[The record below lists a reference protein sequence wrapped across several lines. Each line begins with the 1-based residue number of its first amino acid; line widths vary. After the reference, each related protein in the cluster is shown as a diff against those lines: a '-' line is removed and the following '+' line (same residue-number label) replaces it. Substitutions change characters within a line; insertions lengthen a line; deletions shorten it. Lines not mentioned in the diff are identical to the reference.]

1 MPRRF
6 SIGLVVL
13 AFIACFSSCI
23 GDPRMEA
30 QSRMKR
36 WRAAEFSSD
45 PLGVRL
51 AEAVAAGNRS
61 AIDSLV
67 REGADVNLR
76 GKEGLPLLVWAMAKD
91 SVEGFDALLAHGAD
105 LTALANDPA
114 FTRNGERTRQVIE
127 LAVSAFNPGFIRA
140 ALNRGFDPDYV
151 PNPDIEESL
160 LFRAVWTHA
169 IDNAAILL
177 DAGADIDHVDANNE
191 SAIMLATG
199 MCYYEMVA
207 FLLGR
212 GADPCIKAR
221 SGHDLA
227 GCLKMFGDRGV
238 TVQEA
243 PHFRKVVAEL
253 KKRGL
258 ITDED
263 ITKANQPGPPPPWET
278 EER

>member
-1 MPRRF
+1 
-6 SIGLVVL
+6 
-13 AFIACFSSCI
+13 
-23 GDPRMEA
+23 MEA

-67 REGADVNLR
+67 HEGADVNLR

-114 FTRNGERTRQVIE
+114 FTRNGERTMQVIE

-140 ALNRGFDPDYV
+140 ALKRGFDPDYV

-278 EER
+278 RPENTRPENDRHNP

>member
-1 MPRRF
+1 
-6 SIGLVVL
+6 
-13 AFIACFSSCI
+13 
-23 GDPRMEA
+23 
-30 QSRMKR
+30 MKR

-45 PLGVRL
+45 PLGVQL

-61 AIDSLV
+61 MIDSLV
-67 REGADVNLR
+67 HEGADVNLK

-114 FTRNGERTRQVIE
+114 FTRHSERTRQVIE
-127 LAVSAFNPGFIRA
+127 LAVSAFNSGFIRA
-140 ALNRGFDPDYV
+140 ALNHGFDPNYV
-151 PNPDIEESL
+151 PDPDMDESL

-177 DAGADIDHVDANNE
+177 DAGADIDHVNANHH
-191 SAIMLATG
+191 SAIMLATN

-207 FLLGR
+207 FLLGH
-212 GADPCIKAR
+212 GANPCIKAR

-253 KKRGL
+253 KRRGL

-263 ITKANQPGPPPPWET
+263 LRKANQPGPPPPWET
-278 EER
+278 EGK